1 MSEFRASCF
10 GWNLS
15 GARHSAKADLPEA
28 FLCRV
33 SPGLAPG
40 KEFLCRVPDKKHP
53 VNFFLLPANQPFP
66 VVNVLKT

>member
-1 MSEFRASCF
+1 
-10 GWNLS
+10 
-15 GARHSAKADLPEA
+15 LPEA

-53 VNFFLLPANQPFP
+53 ANIFAPGKSAVSCSEDSAKEQISYI
-66 VVNVLKT
+66 LAQISYILAQSSDDISK